1 MKILTSFRFEETKK
15 SSWMTQAKKE
25 NRSLTNFIETVM
37 TDYVSKKQKVKKQ
50 K

>member
-1 MKILTSFRFEETKK
+1 MKKPFGLRFEEENVNAWK
-15 SSWMTQAKKE
+15 TQAKKE

-37 TDYVSKKQKVKKQ
+37 TEYVSKKNKDKKP